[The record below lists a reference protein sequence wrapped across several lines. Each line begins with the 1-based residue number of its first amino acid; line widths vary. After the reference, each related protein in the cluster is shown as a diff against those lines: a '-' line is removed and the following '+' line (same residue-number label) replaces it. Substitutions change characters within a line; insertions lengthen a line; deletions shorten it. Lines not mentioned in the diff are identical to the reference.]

1 MNQSV
6 TVNKTGLTDDDRQ
19 ESIQFK
25 RIVLANS
32 LKQNTVLYTRH
43 DYDYCTTTAV
53 HVVIV

>member
-25 RIVLANS
+25 RILLANS

-43 DYDYCTTTAV
+43 DYDYCTTTV